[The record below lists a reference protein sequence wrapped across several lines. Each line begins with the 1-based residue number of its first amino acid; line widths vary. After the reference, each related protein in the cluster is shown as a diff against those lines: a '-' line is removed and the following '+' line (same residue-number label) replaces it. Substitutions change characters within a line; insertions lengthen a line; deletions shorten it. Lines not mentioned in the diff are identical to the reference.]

1 MANTVSMDDNSKK
14 KSKKEIALIKRIEDM
29 KNLSED
35 EYNEAMRVIRNTS
48 SGRRNRQS
56 REKKFHRDVFPPFGL

>member
-14 KSKKEIALIKRIEDM
+14 KSKKELALIKKIEDM

-35 EYNEAMRVIRNTS
+35 EYDEAMRVIRNTS
-48 SGRRNRQS
+48 SDRRVRQ
-56 REKKFHRDVFPPFGL
+56 RRTRYFLKDID

>member
-35 EYNEAMRVIRNTS
+35 EYDEALRVIKDTS
-48 SGRRNRQS
+48 SGRRERQRRNRY
-56 REKKFHRDVFPPFGL
+56 FFRDID